1 MTTEPCIVCGDPTNQ
16 IFCAH
21 CVVPTKPGSKMSSA
35 ERERY
40 WADRKRSLLEL
51 QWKARPP
58 RTPKLSL
65 ALFR

>member
-1 MTTEPCIVCGDPTNQ
+1 MLMKTEPCIVCGEPTNQ

-40 WADRKRSLLEL
+40 WADRKRWVRER
-51 QWKARPP
+51 QWKAHPP
-58 RTPKLSL
+58 RKPKLSL
-65 ALFR
+65 FR